1 MALSMDEQRMLAE
14 IERRL
19 ADDDPVLAA
28 RLTSFRL
35 PRLTLATRSAR
46 SRLMTSLLMLVVVG
60 VVAVFVYAL
69 MPFRSQIASQ
79 VGTARTTV
87 SHSAVSPAR
96 SAGSASVP
104 DNGFALRPALSAAR
118 PAYAP
123 SASPAV
129 SAAAAGTAVKTPAQP
144 HRPAPG
150 RSAASSAYGK

>member
-69 MPFRSQIASQ
+69 IPFRSQADQ
-79 VGTARTTV
+79 VGTAHMTA
-87 SHSAVSPAR
+87 SHSAAVRPGAS
-96 SAGSASVP
+96 SAPPGGSAST
-104 DNGFALRPALSAAR
+104 PAG
-118 PAYAP
+118 
-123 SASPAV
+123 SPAQSLAHQLA
-129 SAAAAGTAVKTPAQP
+129 SANA
-144 HRPAPG
+144 
-150 RSAASSAYGK
+150 RSAASSAHGK

>member
-69 MPFRSQIASQ
+69 IPFRGQAARM
-79 VGTARTTV
+79 GTAHATV
-87 SHSAVSPAR
+87 PHSTASSPGPAK
-96 SAGSASVP
+96 SAAGQGQAAAAPAAGSA
-104 DNGFALRPALSAAR
+104 AR
-118 PAYAP
+118 
-123 SASPAV
+123 
-129 SAAAAGTAVKTPAQP
+129 TPAQLNG
-144 HRPAPG
+144 PATG
-150 RSAASSAYGK
+150 RSGPSAAYGK

>member
-28 RLTSFRL
+28 RLTTFRL

-69 MPFRSQIASQ
+69 IPFRGQATTRVNGIH
-79 VGTARTTV
+79 VTA
-87 SHSAVSPAR
+87 SHSTAVTAR
-96 SAGSASVP
+96 SAQASARAAGSPGASR
-104 DNGFALRPALSAAR
+104 GGKAAR
-118 PAYAP
+118 T
-123 SASPAV
+123 SAQQ
-129 SAAAAGTAVKTPAQP
+129 GG
-144 HRPAPG
+144 PAPG
-150 RSAASSAYGK
+150 RSGPSSAYGK

>member
-46 SRLMTSLLMLVVVG
+46 SRLTTSLLMLVVVG

-69 MPFRSQIASQ
+69 VPFRGQQTRTGGVYPVTSRPVASTLSR
-79 VGTARTTV
+79 GRT
-87 SHSAVSPAR
+87 PAPR
-96 SAGSASVP
+96 QAGSA
-104 DNGFALRPALSAAR
+104 PALAQLKGPAMAR
-118 PAYAP
+118 SGPTAP
-123 SASPAV
+123 
-129 SAAAAGTAVKTPAQP
+129 
-144 HRPAPG
+144 
-150 RSAASSAYGK
+150 YGK

>member
-69 MPFRSQIASQ
+69 IPFRSQADRVGPVHMTASHS
-79 VGTARTTV
+79 TAVRSGASSAPPTGSASSGAADATPTQAKIQAEL
-87 SHSAVSPAR
+87 HRQALGRSAVS
-96 SAGSASVP
+96 SA
-104 DNGFALRPALSAAR
+104 
-118 PAYAP
+118 
-123 SASPAV
+123 
-129 SAAAAGTAVKTPAQP
+129 
-144 HRPAPG
+144 H
-150 RSAASSAYGK
+150 GK

>member
-19 ADDDPVLAA
+19 ADDEPVLAA

-69 MPFRSQIASQ
+69 IPFRGQ
-79 VGTARTTV
+79 
-87 SHSAVSPAR
+87 
-96 SAGSASVP
+96 
-104 DNGFALRPALSAAR
+104 AAR
-118 PAYAP
+118 PTPAHVTASHSSGSSAP
-123 SASPAV
+123 ASRSGSTPGMR
-129 SAAAAGTAVKTPAQP
+129 AAGTSARPATQAQG
-144 HRPAPG
+144 PAPG
-150 RSAASSAYGK
+150 RSGPSSAYGK